1 MKLTEF
7 SIEEKMLK
15 IKTSNSWIWY
25 RIFLHQKISTVVGRR
40 KICILSIDIIEIL
53 VLEMLEVFWIWG
65 QRPGMKEN
73 WRIEFY
79 WIDLTAEE
87 IWRLNQTSLRCQCSL
102 RTRRRR
108 SSHMFPAEAAST
120 QQMQQKQTDRKRTV
134 GIRSFTQYHPS
145 ITPGLGEFI

>member
-1 MKLTEF
+1 MKLKEF

-15 IKTSNSWIWY
+15 IKTSNSWSWY
-25 RIFLHQKISTVVGRR
+25 RIFLHQKISTVVERR
-40 KICILSIDIIEIL
+40 KICILSIDIEIL

-87 IWRLNQTSLRCQCSL
+87 IWHLNQTSLRCQCSL

-108 SSHMFPAEAAST
+108 SLHMFPAEAAST
-120 QQMQQKQTDRKRTV
+120 QQMQQKQSDRKRTV
-134 GIRSFTQYHPS
+134 GICSFTEYHLS
-145 ITPGLGEFI
+145 ITPGLDEFM